1 VNLGKIDQKGAIRRD
16 VKKNSVF
23 QQGAVCLTKFGP
35 ESGETADEILARKN
49 LERRSGTRA
58 HKNEF
63 WWGIGEKGAAQ
74 SINRLISQHGA
85 KRHSTSFYFALQTP
99 IWLKCHYEQ
108 SEAIQGEC
116 YANPSS

>member
-1 VNLGKIDQKGAIRRD
+1 MLKRIP
-16 VKKNSVF
+16 VF

-74 SINRLISQHGA
+74 SINSNFTARCQRRSILRDQKSEITG
-85 KRHSTSFYFALQTP
+85 K
-99 IWLKCHYEQ
+99 WLC
-108 SEAIQGEC
+108 I
-116 YANPSS
+116 